1 MQGIMT
7 FSTLEQALRAGF
19 QICGHTDHG
28 ILVRSKTMSGW
39 ALAIVDGAASR
50 VSRRYGHPK
59 CADRS
64 LLLF

>member
-1 MQGIMT
+1 MMQGIMT

-39 ALAIVDGAASR
+39 VLAIVDGTQ
-50 VSRRYGHPK
+50 HPK
-59 CADRS
+59 NRTRWGA
-64 LLLF
+64 